1 MFFAKNQETIAKLEA
16 IGRSQAIIEFSP
28 DGKILTANKNF
39 LDTVGYTFD
48 EICGKHHSIFVDP
61 EYART
66 DAYKKFWAQLGR
78 GEYSAGEFHR
88 FGKGGKEIWLQ
99 ASYDPILNSEGKPF
113 KVVKVASDITKEK
126 RAATE
131 YQGKINAIVKALAV
145 IEFELDGTI
154 ITANENFLDCVG
166 YKLEEIK
173 GKHHSLFVD
182 PAYAQSPE
190 YKAFWDRL
198 RSGQFD
204 AAEYKRL
211 GKNHKDV
218 WIQASYNPIMDAKG
232 KPYKVVKFATDITR
246 QKLMNAEYE
255 GKVDAIIKAQAVI
268 EFDLQGNILTAN
280 KNFLDTLGYELP
292 EIVGRHHSMFVEPAY
307 MNSQEY
313 KNFWENL
320 RSGKYDA
327 RAYKRIG
334 KNGKVVWIQASY
346 NPIFDAN
353 GKPFKVV
360 KYATDITS
368 TMETA
373 DLADKTAQNVQNV
386 AAAVE
391 EMTASIAEISKNM
404 ALSQNA
410 MTDIVTKTN
419 RSGEA
424 TNKLVASIDSM
435 QRIAGLISDIAN
447 QVNLLALNA
456 TIEAARAGEAGKGF
470 SVVAAEVKNLA
481 GETAKATEEIAQELA
496 TVQGMTNEVAQGV
509 SSIIE
514 ATNSVSQ
521 YVSSIASAIEEQ
533 SVVTNDVS
541 DNTQKTAVSVQEI
554 SDRIRSLSNKA
565 SA

>member
-99 ASYDPILNSEGKPF
+99 ASYDPILNSEGKAF

-211 GKNHKDV
+211 GKNHKD
-218 WIQASYNPIMDAKG
+218 
-232 KPYKVVKFATDITR
+232 
-246 QKLMNAEYE
+246 
-255 GKVDAIIKAQAVI
+255 
-268 EFDLQGNILTAN
+268 
-280 KNFLDTLGYELP
+280 
-292 EIVGRHHSMFVEPAY
+292 
-307 MNSQEY
+307 
-313 KNFWENL
+313 
-320 RSGKYDA
+320 
-327 RAYKRIG
+327 
-334 KNGKVVWIQASY
+334 VWIQASY